1 PPTQRKTSLLLD
13 HLEAAELAEH
23 LTHLEHRAFARVRLQ
38 DYRSFARR
46 GCAAGSPALQRVVAL
61 SNGVSRW
68 VQLLVLSP
76 PPPPPPPAPPQR
88 ARVLARF
95 LHVAQRLLELR
106 NFNTLMAVVGGL
118 GHGSITRLRQTLA
131 LLPPDVTKV

>member
-13 HLEAAELAEH
+13 HLEASELAEH
-23 LTHLEHRAFARVRLQ
+23 LTHLEHRAFARVHLQ

-46 GCAAGSPALQRVVAL
+46 GCAAGSPALQRVIAL

-76 PPPPPPPAPPQR
+76 PAPPQR
-88 ARVLARF
+88 ARVLTRF